1 MWLHE
6 ATLNLVKRKA
16 FKYPPVSTEPMILNE
31 AAAALEETALIV
43 NVRAAKDQ
51 LSSLLEQAARG
62 NEVIITS
69 DGEPKAKLVPI
80 RSRRAPFRMDWELI
94 RSMPMERGM
103 PTAEQLVREDRD
115 GRP

>member
-1 MWLHE
+1 M
-6 ATLNLVKRKA
+6 KRKT
-16 FKYPPVSTEPMILNE
+16 FKYRLTNTEPQALRE
-31 AAAALEETALIV
+31 TAPALEEPELIV

-69 DGEPKAKLVPI
+69 DGEPKAKLVPV
-80 RSRRAPFRMDWELI
+80 RPRRQPFRVDWELL
-94 RSMPMERGM
+94 RAMPLERQAQ
-103 PTAEQLVREDRD
+103 TAEELVREDRD